1 MGSSTLM
8 SDFDVF
14 NGDADGIIS
23 LVQLRLHE
31 PRDAKLVT
39 GVKRKI
45 DLLEGVDAD
54 AGDRVTVLDV
64 SMNKNASALNRIL
77 EAGAN
82 VFYAD
87 HHMADEIPGH
97 PNLEAHID
105 VSPEVCTALIIDK
118 LLKGKYRAW
127 TVTAAF
133 GDNFVEP
140 ARKAAAPLSLSEDK
154 LAQLERLGTLINYNG
169 YGASV
174 EDLHFKPE
182 DLYRQLAPYE
192 TPMTFIEEC
201 ADVFGKL
208 DAGYDDDMRHAHSAQ
223 VLKEDE
229 AISVRVLSDSKA
241 SRRVSGVYGNAMA
254 QEFKSRAH
262 AILTDK
268 GDGGYVVSVRAPL
281 TNRQGAGELCSQ
293 FETGGGRAAAA
304 GINHLPEADVD
315 KFVAAFEAAYRT

>member
-1 MGSSTLM
+1 M

-23 LVQLRLHE
+23 LVQLRLSE
-31 PRDAKLVT
+31 PRDAALVT

-45 DLLEGVDAD
+45 DLLNEVDAG

-64 SMNKNASALNRIL
+64 SMDKNTEPLRRIL
-77 EAGAN
+77 DAGAE

-87 HHMADEIPGH
+87 HHMASDIPGH
-97 PNLEAHID
+97 PKLDAHID
-105 VSPEVCTALIIDK
+105 TSSEICTALIIDK
-118 LLKGKYRAW
+118 LLKGAHRAW

-133 GDNFVEP
+133 GDNFIEP
-140 ARKAAAPLSLSEDK
+140 ARKAATPLGLSDNE
-154 LAQLERLGTLINYNG
+154 LAKLERLGTLVNYNG

-174 EDLHFKPE
+174 EDLHFRPE
-182 DLYRQLAPYE
+182 DLFRQLVPFA
-192 TPMTFIEEC
+192 TPMAFMAEN

-208 DAGYDDDMRHAHSAQ
+208 DQGYDDDMAHAENAT
-223 VLKEDE
+223 VAKEDDV
-229 AISVRVLSDSKA
+229 ISVRLLSNAPA
-241 SRRVSGVYGNAMA
+241 SRRVSGVYGNALA
-254 QEFKSRAH
+254 QAHKARAH

-281 TNRQGAGELCSQ
+281 TNRTGAGELCSQ
-293 FETGGGRAAAA
+293 FETGGGRSAAA

-315 KFVAAFEAAYRT
+315 KFVAAFETAYRT